1 MVDGFLLT
9 IAGGALKFL
18 AVVFLLVAICG
29 QSGAAFALAVLCGV
43 GGAYCSYVGRQT
55 VKIGR

>member
-9 IAGGALKFL
+9 IAGGALKLL

-29 QSGAAFALAVLCGV
+29 QSGSAFVLAVLCGV
-43 GGAYCSYVGRQT
+43 GGAFCSYVGRQT